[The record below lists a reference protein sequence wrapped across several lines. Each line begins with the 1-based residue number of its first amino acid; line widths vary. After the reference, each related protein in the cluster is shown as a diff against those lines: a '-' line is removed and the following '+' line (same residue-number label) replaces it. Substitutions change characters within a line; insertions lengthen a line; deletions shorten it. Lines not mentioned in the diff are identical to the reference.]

1 MIFVTL
7 FVVVFLSKNA
17 LFAFESD
24 INIIKNKLQTA
35 SNDSTKIVA
44 LTDFAQY
51 YLYNNNDSTIKYCNI
66 IIQLGEKSNSLM
78 DVANANNIKAIAL
91 QLAGNYSKSVQC
103 SKSAINLLNS
113 IEKKYPD
120 KELVTTNFI
129 RFHNTLAVTHYCISD
144 FSIAAD
150 NYHTALKYA
159 TLSNDKFR
167 EAILLSNLGSVY
179 LDWGDLDLSLK
190 YQEEAYK
197 LAVSVKDTGGIVRS
211 LFNIGSA
218 FFTFNNYDSA
228 YYYYQKALPLTK
240 TINDYSALIPIYIN
254 LSSIYVARNELTKA
268 EEMLNEA
275 NALITIND
283 FKRSEAFYY
292 LVSGEL
298 LLAKND
304 VTNAIKQLT
313 LGYLVADSSG
323 DLKTEQSIL
332 NKLYNAHY
340 KLGNFKDACHYSE
353 LSKTINDTIYSEES
367 SQRITELEIKFEVEK
382 ANMKINEMQFIQKT
396 DKQIKSYLILVMIL
410 LIIALILLIYS
421 FLQRRNRNKL
431 EKELLQ
437 KEKEKLDKDIR
448 YKSKQLT
455 SQALMMMQKNNLI
468 SKISELLTRFSKHVP
483 IESEHEYNSL
493 KRQLKKSIQS
503 EEDWDLF
510 KHYFEE
516 VNKDFFPSLIRINKK
531 LTPSELKLSA
541 LVKLNFSIKETASLL
556 NISPDSVKTARY
568 VLRRKLGLQKG
579 ESIYDFFNHIN

>member
-1 MIFVTL
+1 MIFAIL
-7 FVVVFLSKNA
+7 FVVVILSKNV
-17 LFAFESD
+17 LFAFETD
-24 INIIKNKLQTA
+24 INIIKSKLQTA

-44 LTDFAQY
+44 LTAFAQY
-51 YLYNNNDSTIKYCNI
+51 YLYNNNDSTIKYCDM
-66 IIQLGEKSNSLM
+66 IIQLGGKSNNLM

-103 SKSAINLLNS
+103 SKTAINLLNS
-113 IEKKYPD
+113 IERNYSD
-120 KELVTTNFI
+120 GELVNTNFL

-144 FSIAAD
+144 FSVAAD

-167 EAILLSNLGSVY
+167 EAILLSNLGSLY
-179 LDWGDLDLSLK
+179 QDWGDLDLSLK
-190 YQEEAYK
+190 YQKEAYK

-218 FFTFNNYDSA
+218 FFTFNNHDSA

-240 TINDYSALIPIYIN
+240 TINDYSVLIPIYIN
-254 LSSIYVARNELTKA
+254 LSSIYLTRNELTKA

-275 NALITIND
+275 NALIRVND

-292 LVSGEL
+292 LASGEL

-382 ANMKINEMQFIQKT
+382 ANMKINEMQLIQKT
-396 DKQIKSYLILVMIL
+396 DKQIKSYLTLVMIL

-421 FLQRRNRNKL
+421 FFQRRNRNKL

-437 KEKEKLDKDIR
+437 KEKEKLDKDIQ

-468 SKISELLTRFSKHVP
+468 SEISESLTSFSKHIP

-516 VNKDFFPSLIRINKK
+516 VNKDFFPSLIKINKK

-579 ESIYDFFNHIN
+579 ESIYDFLNDIN

>member
-1 MIFVTL
+1 MIFAIL
-7 FVVVFLSKNA
+7 FVVVILSKNV
-17 LFAFESD
+17 LFAFETD
-24 INIIKNKLQTA
+24 INIIKSKLQTA

-44 LTDFAQY
+44 LTAFAQY
-51 YLYNNNDSTIKYCNI
+51 YLYNNNDSTIKYCDM
-66 IIQLGEKSNSLM
+66 IIQLGGKSNNLM

-103 SKSAINLLNS
+103 SKTAINLLNS
-113 IEKKYPD
+113 IERNYSD
-120 KELVTTNFI
+120 GELVNTNFL

-144 FSIAAD
+144 FSVAAD

-167 EAILLSNLGSVY
+167 EAILLSNLGSLY
-179 LDWGDLDLSLK
+179 QDWGDLDLSLK
-190 YQEEAYK
+190 YQKEAYK

-218 FFTFNNYDSA
+218 FFTFNNHDSA

-240 TINDYSALIPIYIN
+240 TINDYSVLIPIYIN
-254 LSSIYVARNELTKA
+254 LSSIYLTRNELTKA

-275 NALITIND
+275 NALIRVND

-292 LVSGEL
+292 LASGEL

-382 ANMKINEMQFIQKT
+382 ANMKISEMQLIHKT
-396 DKQIKSYLILVMIL
+396 DKQIKSYLTLAMIF

-437 KEKEKLDKDIR
+437 KEKEKLDKDIQ

-468 SKISELLTRFSKHVP
+468 SEISESLTSFSKHVP

-516 VNKDFFPSLIRINKK
+516 VNKDFFPSLIKINKK

-579 ESIYDFFNHIN
+579 ESIYDFLNDIN